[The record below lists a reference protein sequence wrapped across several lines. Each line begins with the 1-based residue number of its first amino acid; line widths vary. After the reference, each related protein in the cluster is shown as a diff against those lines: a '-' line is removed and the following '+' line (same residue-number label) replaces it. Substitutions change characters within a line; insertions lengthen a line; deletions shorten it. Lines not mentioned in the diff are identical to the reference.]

1 MAADGSVLRVSA
13 GELRRFAASLG
24 PRPAGQSL
32 DVKSGEQQKK
42 KNRRPDI
49 ALYRPGISR
58 LRGGK
63 PRQVVAGGKGEQED
77 EAGKIEKIG
86 EVEEDDHY
94 NGTKMGDVPQSIPR
108 VAHMME
114 GGQQELDFRHRLSE
128 EAPCKDRQDA
138 KQERGV
144 LKIAEHRAI
153 IDFDSD
159 GTTTM
164 TAQFLESDETC
175 FKGQPCRKPECKIYQ
190 QLKRGVLPARSQQ
203 LGNGTVP
210 EVTAELARA
219 SLGCKASK
227 TRGTDIRSD
236 VVQSLDSS
244 RKRESVVDKMNTKNN
259 IPGAKIGVSEHKIW
273 QVAEQSNA
281 IVPGLLGSSP
291 AKNKK
296 GKRERRRQK
305 LVNDKTDFCCDDLEN
320 KRLEVKSG
328 GEKRPKRSERN
339 SLHPRNGQQQNV
351 TVKDH
356 DQGGRQTDFIK
367 KNGEGS
373 KLPKRWLHDTME
385 IGCLK
390 VMQEESFTHCQGGE
404 GKETELYGRC
414 VVGISSSSADDEDPD
429 DDDDDDDDDCDD
441 RRRPSFGSD
450 SSTGLQVSGPHHVKE
465 ATAGVAATERSLHP
479 QGDDGRLGKS
489 GGILFVSS
497 ASLQPGV
504 IKQVPEATILPCKAV
519 APRRRGRGGSR
530 RLWEPGE
537 IAKMSSGEQLSTPTL
552 QFHDSEEEEAED
564 GVGNDEEGSGTP
576 SSQSPARSP
585 AEVAQA
591 SALATGIGSYRFHAF
606 QHPYFAYHNIGAF
619 PIGQNNGSNAFFPFP
634 RQAPTQEFFSMMPG
648 AFYGGYAMP
657 GPACLPSYPED
668 SQSLVR
674 AIASLEAQLANLF
687 SCGLSTPEAARRV
700 DHIRRELLLVTERAL
715 LLSVAQC
722 ERDGLEQGLWKAVFH
737 QLIERGRQQLRDST
751 GPTEAQAI
759 QAWLLTILDEGKAFY
774 EGLLCKLQEVYN
786 FSVEEETDGT
796 AIKPKSKTVKYA
808 LISAQRCM
816 ICLGDIAR
824 YCEQA
829 NDTANFG
836 KARSWYLKAQKLAPK
851 NGRPYNQLALLAIYT
866 RRKMDA
872 VYYYMRS
879 LAASNPILSAR
890 ESLLSLFEETKRKA
904 EQVARQQAGGVDKE
918 QREHRRSG
926 QRNTPG
932 RFPNDTMRTEVWIHP
947 GKSRKSADQANSQ
960 DDDMGELTPSDLNKR
975 FVHTFLHA
983 HGKLFTR
990 VGLETFGSVAAQ
1002 TLQEFRALLALSP
1015 LPLTAPRL
1023 LQFITINMFAVH
1035 NSQLRVESAVWVK
1048 SPKDCGR
1055 SVVQELATA
1064 LALAMFGLLA
1074 MRCTHL
1080 IDAGALEA
1088 GSLETTGCFESK
1100 LRARQDLRNLLPA
1113 LKVWADWMLGHHD
1126 DWNPTPCPLD
1136 IPQRLEVDVWS
1147 TLAALCN
1154 VLAGVGAAV
1163 GDAPRLEAKPGAG
1176 LTLLILQEERDLAG
1190 FVPLLSAPQ
1199 DACYVPEGTDKAL
1212 ASDWRRVAALQYFL
1226 EALCGLEDPFLA
1238 YKGGR
1243 YISVAPRNELPV
1255 AHKHG
1260 DDEDAVGNSES
1271 SGGDEGDATEDDLCE
1286 SEPTSWESED
1296 KAGSEA
1302 ISKLRARK
1310 HALTRK
1316 VAAQE
1321 RRREHVQAVLEC
1333 EQASSRQIQ
1342 LEIHP
1347 TFLVPDT
1354 NAFVDHL
1361 PALARLLSS
1370 QQYILIVPLVVLN
1383 ELDGLARDPDGRRA
1397 GPQAR
1402 GDRVGQ
1408 QARAAT
1414 AFLEERFEVRDPN
1427 LRALTSRGS
1436 ELESIAFRS
1445 EDTVGQQGNNDD
1457 LILSCCLHYCKDRAK
1472 DFMPSHKGGPVR
1484 LRREVVL
1491 LTDDR
1496 NLRLKALT
1504 RHVPVREVPAF
1515 LSWAR
1520 VA

>member
-1 MAADGSVLRVSA
+1 MAAEVNVLRVSA

-24 PRPAGQSL
+24 PQAPGESTH
-32 DVKSGEQQKK
+32 VKCGEKQKK

-63 PRQVVAGGKGEQED
+63 PRQALAGEKGEQED
-77 EAGKIEKIG
+77 EAGKMEKIG
-86 EVEEDDHY
+86 EVDEDDQY
-94 NGTKMGDVPQSIPR
+94 NDTNTEVVPSSSPR
-108 VAHMME
+108 MPHVVE
-114 GGQQELDFRHRLSE
+114 GGQQELDFRHRLSK

-138 KQERGV
+138 KQERGA
-144 LKIAEHRAI
+144 LKITEHEAI

-164 TAQFLESDETC
+164 TGQFLESDETC
-175 FKGQPCRKPECKIYQ
+175 FKGQHCRKPERQIYR

-210 EVTAELARA
+210 EVTAELART

-227 TRGTDIRSD
+227 TRGTNTRSD
-236 VVQSLDSS
+236 AVQGLDSS
-244 RKRESVVDKMNTKNN
+244 RTREGIVDNMNTKNN
-259 IPGAKIGVSEHKIW
+259 IPVVKIGVSENKIC

-281 IVPGLLGSSP
+281 IVPGLSGNSP
-291 AKNKK
+291 ANNKK

-305 LVNDKTDFCCDDLEN
+305 FANDKTDFCFDDLEN
-320 KRLEVKSG
+320 KRLEAKSG
-328 GEKRPKRSERN
+328 GEKRPKRTERN
-339 SLHPRNGQQQNV
+339 SRYMRNGQQQNV
-351 TVKDH
+351 AAKDH

-367 KNGEGS
+367 KNGEVI
-373 KLPKRWLHDTME
+373 KLPKRWLHDAME
-385 IGCLK
+385 IGCSTG
-390 VMQEESFTHCQGGE
+390 MQEESFTCCQGSD
-404 GKETELYGRC
+404 GKATEIYGRR
-414 VVGISSSSADDEDPD
+414 VGISSGSADEDPD
-429 DDDDDDDDDCDD
+429 YDDDGGV
-441 RRRPSFGSD
+441 RRQPSFGSD
-450 SSTGLQVSGPHHVKE
+450 SSTGLQVCAPHQVKE
-465 ATAGVAATERSLHP
+465 AISGVAETERSLHT
-479 QGDDGRLGKS
+479 QGDNERLGKS

-497 ASLQPGV
+497 ASLQHGV
-504 IKQVPEATILPCKAV
+504 VKQVPEATIIPCKAV
-519 APRRRGRGGSR
+519 APRRRGHGGSR

-537 IAKMSSGEQLSTPTL
+537 IAKMSSAEQLSTQPL

-564 GVGNDEEGSGTP
+564 GVGNDEEGSGTA

-591 SALATGIGSYRFHAF
+591 SALATGIGSYRFHAY

-619 PIGQNNGSNAFFPFP
+619 PIGQSNGSNAFFPFP

-700 DHIRRELLLVTERAL
+700 DHIRRELLLVTERVL

-751 GPTEAQAI
+751 VPTEAQAI

-904 EQVARQQAGGVDKE
+904 EQVAKQEAGEADKE
-918 QREHRRSG
+918 QRGHRRSG
-926 QRNTPG
+926 QRNMPG

-947 GKSRKSADQANSQ
+947 GSRKSADQANSQ
-960 DDDMGELTPSDLNKR
+960 DDDLGELSPSDLNKR

-990 VGLETFGSVAAQ
+990 VGLETFGGVAAQ
-1002 TLQEFRALLALSP
+1002 TIQEFRALLALSP

-1035 NSQLRVESAVWVK
+1035 NSQLRDP
-1048 SPKDCGR
+1048 PKDCGR
-1055 SVVQELATA
+1055 SVVQEQATA

-1080 IDAGALEA
+1080 IDAGAFEA

-1113 LKVWADWMLGHHD
+1113 VKVWADWMLGHHD

-1136 IPQRLEVDVWS
+1136 IPQRLEVDVWA
-1147 TLAALCN
+1147 TLASLCN
-1154 VLAGVGAAV
+1154 ALAGIDAAI

-1176 LTLLILQEERDLAG
+1176 LALLILQEERDLAG

-1199 DACYVPEGTDKAL
+1199 DACYVPEGTDKL
-1212 ASDWRRVAALQYFL
+1212 RSRN
-1226 EALCGLEDPFLA
+1226 CGTHQ
-1238 YKGGR
+1238 
-1243 YISVAPRNELPV
+1243 ISL
-1255 AHKHG
+1255 
-1260 DDEDAVGNSES
+1260 
-1271 SGGDEGDATEDDLCE
+1271 
-1286 SEPTSWESED
+1286 
-1296 KAGSEA
+1296 
-1302 ISKLRARK
+1302 
-1310 HALTRK
+1310 
-1316 VAAQE
+1316 
-1321 RRREHVQAVLEC
+1321 
-1333 EQASSRQIQ
+1333 
-1342 LEIHP
+1342 
-1347 TFLVPDT
+1347 
-1354 NAFVDHL
+1354 
-1361 PALARLLSS
+1361 
-1370 QQYILIVPLVVLN
+1370 
-1383 ELDGLARDPDGRRA
+1383 
-1397 GPQAR
+1397 
-1402 GDRVGQ
+1402 
-1408 QARAAT
+1408 
-1414 AFLEERFEVRDPN
+1414 
-1427 LRALTSRGS
+1427 
-1436 ELESIAFRS
+1436 
-1445 EDTVGQQGNNDD
+1445 
-1457 LILSCCLHYCKDRAK
+1457 
-1472 DFMPSHKGGPVR
+1472 
-1484 LRREVVL
+1484 
-1491 LTDDR
+1491 
-1496 NLRLKALT
+1496 
-1504 RHVPVREVPAF
+1504 
-1515 LSWAR
+1515 
-1520 VA
+1520 